1 MNRLK
6 EILELKGM
14 TQKELADKAD
24 VTEVSISRYANGS
37 RIPNA
42 QLAGKIA
49 QILDSSVEELFL
61 PMASAETDVFTAEA
75 DALYVVVGRKPNGEP
90 FFWHYDT
97 PETVGF
103 NTCSFLK
110 SFPDDDVVIR
120 KATPS
125 EIIKYRSDM

>member
-61 PMASAETDVFTAEA
+61 PMASAEMDVFTAEA

>member
-24 VTEVSISRYANGS
+24 VTEVSISRYVNGS

-61 PMASAETDVFTAEA
+61 PMTSAETDVFTAEA